1 MNTNMSSANNGNN
14 GIIVIINGGDFT
26 NDQRI
31 AELLGH
37 PAGFISDN
45 TASPALQLLIASKN
59 EAQCAEFEA
68 ETGWTWQ
75 AACETSIETATANL
89 LASKSAAEIAEFEE
103 ATGWKWSDAV
113 DESILADIEARF
125 GANRRELSQSAES
138 ESFADKFKRETG
150 WEYGDAV
157 DMAAERQREIRLFGT
172 RH

>member
-1 MNTNMSSANNGNN
+1 MNTNMSSANNGKSV
-14 GIIVIINGGDFT
+14 VIINGGDFN

-31 AELLGH
+31 AELFGH
-37 PAGFISDN
+37 PAGFISGN
-45 TASPALQLLIASKN
+45 NGSPALQLLIASKN
-59 EAQCAEFEA
+59 EAQRAQFEA

-113 DESILADIEARF
+113 DESILADIEAKL
-125 GANRRELSQSAES
+125 GANLRELSPSAES

>member
-1 MNTNMSSANNGNN
+1 MNTNMSSDKS

-31 AELLGH
+31 AELFGH

-45 TASPALQLLIASKN
+45 NASPALQLLIASKN
-59 EAQCAEFEA
+59 EAQRADFEA

-89 LASKSAAEIAEFEE
+89 LASKSAAEIADFEE

-113 DESILADIEARF
+113 DESILADIEARL
-125 GANRRELSQSAES
+125 RELSQSAES
-138 ESFADKFKRETG
+138 DSDEADAAEFERVTG
-150 WEYGDAV
+150 WTYGDAV
-157 DMAAERQREIRLFGT
+157 DMAADYQRERRIFGRRL
-172 RH
+172 H

>member
-1 MNTNMSSANNGNN
+1 MNTNMSSDKS

-31 AELLGH
+31 AELFGH

-45 TASPALQLLIASKN
+45 NASPALQLLIASKN
-59 EAQCAEFEA
+59 EAQRAEFEA

-89 LASKSAAEIAEFEE
+89 LASKSAEEIADFEE

-113 DESILADIEARF
+113 DESILADIEARL
-125 GANRRELSQSAES
+125 RELSQSAEKDTN
-138 ESFADKFKRETG
+138 ESFHDDFERETG
-150 WEYGDAV
+150 MTYGDAV
-157 DMAAERQREIRLFGT
+157 DMAAERRREIRLFGN

>member
-1 MNTNMSSANNGNN
+1 MNTNMSSANNGKSV
-14 GIIVIINGGDFT
+14 VIINGGDFT
-26 NDQRI
+26 NDHRI
-31 AELLGH
+31 AELFGH
-37 PAGFISDN
+37 PAGYHN
-45 TASPALQLLIASKN
+45 GTPALQLLIASKN
-59 EAQCAEFEA
+59 EAQRAQFEA

-113 DESILADIEARF
+113 DESILAGIEA
-125 GANRRELSQSAES
+125 NLRELSQSAES

>member
-1 MNTNMSSANNGNN
+1 MKTNMSSDKN

-31 AELLGH
+31 AELFGH

-45 TASPALQLLIASKN
+45 NGSPALQLLIASKN
-59 EAQCAEFEA
+59 EAQRAEFEA

-75 AACETSIETATANL
+75 AACETSIETDTANL
-89 LASKSAAEIAEFEE
+89 LASKSADEIAEFEE

-113 DESILADIEARF
+113 DESILAGIEARL
-125 GANRRELSQSAES
+125 RELSQSAEN
-138 ESFADKFKRETG
+138 ESPNDRFERETG
-150 WEYGDAV
+150 WTYGDAV
-157 DMAAERQREIRLFGT
+157 DMAAELRREDSIFGT

>member
-14 GIIVIINGGDFT
+14 GNIVIITCGDFN

-31 AELLGH
+31 AELFGH
-37 PAGFISDN
+37 PAGYHN
-45 TASPALQLLIASKN
+45 GTPALQLLIASKN
-59 EAQCAEFEA
+59 EAQVAEFEA

-89 LASKSAAEIAEFEE
+89 LASKSAEEIADFEA

-113 DESILADIEARF
+113 DESILAGIEA
-125 GANRRELSQSAES
+125 NLRELSQSAEN
-138 ESFADKFKRETG
+138 ESPNDKFERETG
-150 WEYGDAV
+150 WTYGDAV
-157 DMAAERQREIRLFGT
+157 DMAAELRREDSIFGT